1 MSALVT
7 LSVMQ
12 GCSAAWLGIRW
23 GIGHSTGLILIMS
36 AVLLLK
42 EVYSIQDMVDLV
54 EGGADWVV
62 GLVML
67 MLGFWGY
74 WKAWRLRRLV
84 DHVSRLPSAAKG
96 SDGDGSDAP
105 LTASRHQAIEITSC
119 EVVERSLPP
128 DTTTAHQAS
137 ERARPRSHA
146 SASLLAVCVGI
157 VHGMGAPGGILAVL
171 PTLLM
176 PGVAASCTDLVNPFT
191 GIHPIF
197 PAGCN
202 SAMDLVVAFGA
213 TLGYPGITKPETCTK
228 QISEFRGKVQNFLP
242 GSTWQAPAPFTD
254 ANHIKDLCAGTCHA
268 LGQSAAAC
276 LAVL

>member
-23 GIGHSTGLILIMS
+23 GIGHSTGLILIML

-96 SDGDGSDAP
+96 SNGDGSDAP

-128 DTTTAHQAS
+128 HTTTAHQAS

-146 SASLLAVCVGI
+146 SASLLAVCVGV

-176 PGVAASCTDLVNPFT
+176 PGVAASCLYLGAFCASSTLVM
-191 GIHPIF
+191 GAV
-197 PAGCN
+197 AGAYGACTHRAASN
-202 SAMDLVVAFGA
+202 SSRLPSILAAVSATFSVLVGVLWLVCSAMGSG
-213 TLGYPGITKPETCTK
+213 TLGRVLESFG
-228 QISEFRGKVQNFLP
+228 
-242 GSTWQAPAPFTD
+242 
-254 ANHIKDLCAGTCHA
+254 
-268 LGQSAAAC
+268 
-276 LAVL
+276 LA